1 MRRNIHIQVPATSA
15 NLGPGFDSLGLA
27 LNLYNRFTVEMAD
40 ATSIEGCAPEHANDD
55 NLFVRAYRRGLEEL
69 GLPFKSIKVRFDAD
83 IPIARGLGS
92 SSACIV
98 GGLLAARSV
107 GAAESPSAN
116 LDSQAL
122 LDLAAEIEGHPDNV
136 SPALLGGFAVSVVQ
150 DGRVATI
157 RTDID
162 ERLIFNALVP
172 PFPLETVKARAILPD
187 CIDFRDAAF
196 NAGRAAMVAAAFLS
210 RDYERLDDACR
221 DRLHEPFR
229 SPLIEGFQEV
239 AEAARSSGAIAVF
252 LSGAGPTI
260 MAICRA
266 ENADF
271 VERLSPVLDAQAR
284 GPWKL
289 ISLRPDNRGA
299 IRLDRD

>member
-1 MRRNIHIQVPATSA
+1 MKRNIRVQVPATSA

-27 LNLYNRFTVEMAD
+27 LNLYDRFTVETAD
-40 ATSIEGCAPEHANDD
+40 ETSIEGCIPEHANDG

-69 GLPFKSIKVRFDAD
+69 GLPFKGIKVRFDAD

-98 GGLLAARSV
+98 GGLLAAQSV
-107 GAAESPSAN
+107 GAAESRKDR
-116 LDSQAL
+116 LDFQAL
-122 LDLAAEIEGHPDNV
+122 LDLATEIEGHPDNV
-136 SPALLGGFAVSVVQ
+136 GPALLGGFAVSIVQ
-150 DGRVATI
+150 DGRVASI
-157 RTDID
+157 RTDVD
-162 ERLIFNALVP
+162 EGLVFNALVP
-172 PFPLETVKARAILPD
+172 PFPLETVKARAILPA
-187 CIDFRDAAF
+187 CVEFRDAAF

-210 RDYERLDDACR
+210 RDYEKLDEACR

-229 SPLIEGFQEV
+229 SPLIEGFQEI
-239 AEAARSSGAIAVF
+239 AEVARSAGAFAVY

-271 VERLSPVLDAQAR
+271 GERLSPVLNSRAT
-284 GPWKL
+284 GPWN
-289 ISLRPDNRGA
+289 SFSPARQ
-299 IRLDRD
+299 